1 MHIAGVGRDAV
12 RPDGL
17 GKTPSVNIGTLDLKW
32 VWQRVR
38 IIISRKPDDLAG
50 CLDISRGP
58 EVMDENLRVAVEGYG
73 DNTSTVLDL
82 DCTRSPSAV
91 CLRQSLPLV
100 RLSMYET

>member
-1 MHIAGVGRDAV
+1 MFTRFHAQSQAMHIAGVGREAV

-50 CLDISRGP
+50 CLDTSRGP
-58 EVMDENLRVAVEGYG
+58 EDMDENVDTISE
-73 DNTSTVLDL
+73 
-82 DCTRSPSAV
+82 
-91 CLRQSLPLV
+91 
-100 RLSMYET
+100 